1 MDNSLV
7 TMATNFYS
15 VEPKGAVK
23 RWDRKVLAKVSVPQP
38 RLFKTYNSHM
48 GGVDLVDQG
57 VNAYRVGLRSKR
69 WYFAIF
75 TYFLDL
81 AVYNAWRLHKIA
93 DGNMDEL
100 GFRRSIVRSYLRDA
114 AVFHKVKGKREALP
128 LNPRD
133 QPALGHWP
141 KKLLSQQ
148 RCRICHA
155 KCRWQCEYCRITLCI
170 ERDCFKKHHMQ

>member
-69 WYFAIF
+69 WYLLR
-75 TYFLDL
+75 Y
-81 AVYNAWRLHKIA
+81 LHKFSRPCCIQC
-93 DGNMDEL
+93 L
-100 GFRRSIVRSYLRDA
+100 A
-114 AVFHKVKGKREALP
+114 AAQ
-128 LNPRD
+128 N
-133 QPALGHWP
+133 
-141 KKLLSQQ
+141 
-148 RCRICHA
+148 C
-155 KCRWQCEYCRITLCI
+155 
-170 ERDCFKKHHMQ
+170 